1 MKDTEILKAALEKAI
16 TEQNEIII
24 KEVAIGC
31 GIKHIKSNDLL
42 VMCRNLIRKNPEYRL
57 VKFVK
62 PGQPDTTASLL
73 ETGVITR
80 MEYDTGTE
88 DCYQD

>member
-24 KEVAIGC
+24 KEVATSC

-42 VMCRNLIRKNPEYRL
+42 VMCQNLIRKTPEYRL

-62 PGQPDTTASLL
+62 PGQPDT
-73 ETGVITR
+73 GVR
-80 MEYDTGTE
+80 YR
-88 DCYQD
+88 C

>member
-16 TEQNEIII
+16 TEQNEIVI
-24 KEVAIGC
+24 KEVAAGC

-62 PGQPDTTASLL
+62 PEQPDATASLF
-73 ETGVITR
+73 ETGVITC
-80 MEYDTGTE
+80 MKYDAGTE
-88 DCYQD
+88 DYYQD